1 MPIIDK
7 QDRNNWY
14 NGIRAKDAAG
24 GPLRPFTPS
33 QIKGNEFR
41 WGTETVAR
49 IPQIPGR
56 ISRKNVKSED
66 GRRVTRYV
74 ELILERNYDKEKG
87 QTRNKRATIGIDIS
101 HIAEGLMIINDNYHK
116 YFDRD
121 GKLIYHS
128 ETIGTPQD
136 NVPKE
141 KPKPKPLPEQE
152 QEAVRPQQPNRAK
165 GTEAGTETVT
175 ANHDPEGNA
184 MDKPEDRETQEELNK
199 RKHEEEHLR
208 FLDGM
213 LSAYF
218 NSVTDMAKKRPDKTM
233 TRYQI
238 RRINEILKEIREY
251 FKGTDLAG
259 YLELAEEPS
268 QDNQDEP
275 SITYA
280 DMEILLH
287 AYNRAMSTYWFGTVW
302 YK

>member
-7 QDRNNWY
+7 RDRNNWY

-24 GPLRPFTPS
+24 GPLKPFTPS
-33 QIKGNEFR
+33 RMKGNEFQ

-56 ISRKNVKSED
+56 ISRKNVKNED
-66 GRRVTRYV
+66 GRWVTRYV

-87 QTRNKRATIGIDIS
+87 QTRNKRATIGIDVS
-101 HIAEGLMIINDNYHK
+101 HIAEGMMIINDNYHK

-128 ETIGTPQD
+128 ETIDTPRD
-136 NVPKE
+136 NPPQE
-141 KPKPKPLPEQE
+141 KTEPQPAPEQKQEPE
-152 QEAVRPQQPNRAK
+152 QAEE
-165 GTEAGTETVT
+165 TEAGTETVPT
-175 ANHDPEGNA
+175 EDDQEGNA
-184 MDKPEDRETQEELNK
+184 MDKPEAPETQEELNR
-199 RKHEEEHLR
+199 RKHEEDHLR

-213 LSAYF
+213 LSAYI
-218 NSVTDMAKKRPDKTM
+218 NSIVDMAKKRPDKRM

-251 FKGTDLAG
+251 FKATDLAD

-275 SITYA
+275 SMTYA

-287 AYNRAMSTYWFGTVW
+287 AYSRAMSTYWFGTVW